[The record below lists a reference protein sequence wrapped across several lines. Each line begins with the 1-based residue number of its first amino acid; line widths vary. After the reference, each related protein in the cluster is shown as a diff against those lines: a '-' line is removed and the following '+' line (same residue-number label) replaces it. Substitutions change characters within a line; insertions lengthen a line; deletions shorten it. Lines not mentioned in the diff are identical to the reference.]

1 MPLTF
6 AEAKLQYNP
15 DPAWDPKRG
24 SAEYQEI
31 LTIMKH
37 SGATFY
43 KPANKPLEVKDVFR
57 NGEFKNPITKT
68 KPPAQ
73 GNYTSKKE
81 FLSIAPR
88 VEKFLRHMA
97 PKTNTVFDASEMPEI
112 VISKATLCALKT
124 QAQCVMDEQQRIK
137 KMSKKEFLTM
147 EENKEYVRQHILLN
161 KK

>member
-37 SGATFY
+37 SGATFH

-57 NGEFKNPITKT
+57 NGEFKNPIIKV

-73 GNYTSKKE
+73 RNYTSKKE
-81 FLSIAPR
+81 FCSIKPNSDMIF
-88 VEKFLRHMA
+88 EHMCA
-97 PKTNTVFDASEMPEI
+97 KANTAIDRSEVPEI

-147 EENKEYVRQHILLN
+147 KENKEYVRQHMLLN